1 MEITLACYGK
11 CWYDHL
17 PRRHCDVVWD
27 GDSRETIR
35 VNEIGESMEE
45 KMNRVFPENDPDGSK
60 AQEALKEMLGEE
72 KTNTVKKWQIAIDPG
87 NTHTAFVVVEVETKR
102 IILSYHL
109 PNEEIKQKL
118 KELYSTYGGDDSE
131 LAIEMI
137 ASYGMPVGKSVFD
150 TCIWIGRFFELWG
163 KARLITRLMVKS
175 HMCHSAKA
183 TDANIRQ
190 ALMDRYGS
198 TKEAAIGTK
207 KMPGPMYGMGNDERA
222 ALAVALTAIETRQE
236 YEMSKSDE

>member
-1 MEITLACYGK
+1 MLT
-11 CWYDHL
+11 
-17 PRRHCDVVWD
+17 DV
-27 GDSRETIR
+27 
-35 VNEIGESMEE
+35 
-45 KMNRVFPENDPDGSK
+45 NRQLRSVFPHDDPDGKK
-60 AQEALKEMLGEE
+60 AQEELQKILGVKTVDEIKTIMKEDVEE
-72 KTNTVKKWQIAIDPG
+72 LMPVKKYQIAIDPG
-87 NTHTAFVVVEVETKR
+87 NAETAIVVVEIETKK
-102 IILSYHL
+102 ILFSAKL
-109 PNEEIKQKL
+109 PNTQARSTL
-118 KELYSTYGGDDSE
+118 GELYVKYGGDWGNV
-131 LAIEMI
+131 AIEMI

-150 TCIWIGRFFELWG
+150 TCLWIGRYIEICG
-163 KARLITRLMVKS
+163 SARLITRIMVKS